1 MFNRQ
6 EQIPIEKIKKKYDK
20 NEENIIND
28 LSSKT
33 SFCNNDYNSCF
44 NFDIEEIFFFINE
57 EQLILNVSQNF
68 ENEKLC
74 KVIKSIYVKIVKSI
88 NKNNRKS
95 KSAIKF
101 NNFYFNKYKLV
112 FLSFE
117 NINISVLCLFDVII
131 KNSIIKFFM
140 IYILLSFLNYLYI
153 NVDFLS
159 ASFVIDKIIYSKI
172 YESFMIMPL
181 IRYFYLLSEN
191 IFNKQS
197 IFLEGITYKN
207 FYLIGLDEE
216 KYTQIFS
223 FNNLYDNFYSSNNK
237 KLYKNKIIWNEILF
251 HSNNLKKLYLN
262 NLGKISDKDYQ
273 NYFVKIEY
281 KSCIPHMILV
291 IRFLPLLNGVILIH
305 EYEPKE
311 LNKNFNNKREFDILF
326 SKDKNIDN
334 NIDLNNERCIN
345 VPKIIKERE
354 LFIYEFLLCIVDNFQ
369 LFYEAKINC
378 YFSEEILRIFVDIVE
393 KSDLNSSFNI
403 NYIISKILYYLYNEY
418 LSINNSNTIN
428 DCNNENENK
437 LKSKKELIISNNK
450 FINKINDQKHE
461 IVNNMQWDYS
471 NYYHN
476 KNLFNMTKKYYLLI
490 LFKPTY
496 NISRFN
502 KLFLEE
508 NDYSSSKYEYI
519 NIDLKKGM
527 HKSINVTMK
536 FSNMYD
542 KSDFLFLEK
551 NNGQNLNLSNL
562 LTKPISNY
570 GGPLYFD
577 YQSTNNMSHEYDNSN
592 SIQSESTKKSLFNLK
607 SFSIKK

>member
-1 MFNRQ
+1 MFNSQ
-6 EQIPIEKIKKKYDK
+6 KQTPIKNIDK
-20 NEENIIND
+20 NEENIISD
-28 LSSKT
+28 SSSKT
-33 SFCNNDYNSCF
+33 SFCNNDYNSSF

-74 KVIKSIYVKIVKSI
+74 KVIKSIYVKIIKSI

-95 KSAIKF
+95 KSVIKF

-153 NVDFLS
+153 NVDFSS
-159 ASFVIDKIIYSKI
+159 ASSVIDKIIYSKI

-181 IRYFYLLSEN
+181 IRFFYLLSEN

-197 IFLEGITYKN
+197 IILEGMTYKN

-216 KYTQIFS
+216 NYTQIFS
-223 FNNLYDNFYSSNNK
+223 FNNLHDNFYSCNNK
-237 KLYKNKIIWNEILF
+237 KIYKNKILWNEILF
-251 HSNNLKKLYLN
+251 HSNKLKNLYLD

-305 EYEPKE
+305 EYEPKK
-311 LNKNFNNKREFDILF
+311 LKINIKNTREFDILYG
-326 SKDKNIDN
+326 KDKNIDN
-334 NIDLNNERCIN
+334 NIDLNSERCIN

-354 LFIYEFLLCIVDNFQ
+354 LFIYEFLLCIADNFTF
-369 LFYEAKINC
+369 FYEAKINC
-378 YFSEEILRIFVDIVE
+378 YYSKEILTIFVNIVE
-393 KSDLNSSFNI
+393 KSDINSSFNI
-403 NYIISKILYYLYNEY
+403 NYILSKILYYLYNEY
-418 LSINNSNTIN
+418 LSLNTNSIN

-437 LKSKKELIISNNK
+437 LKSKKDLIISNNK
-450 FINKINDQKHE
+450 FINKINDKKHE
-461 IVNNMQWDYS
+461 IVNNKQWDYS

-476 KNLFNMTKKYYLLI
+476 QNLFNMTKRYYLLI
-490 LFKPTY
+490 LYKPTY
-496 NISRFN
+496 NVSRFN
-502 KLFLEE
+502 KLCLEE
-508 NDYSSSKYEYI
+508 KDNRSNKYEYI

-527 HKSINVTMK
+527 HKSINLTMK
-536 FSNMYD
+536 FSNICD
-542 KSDFLFLEK
+542 KSDFIFLKK
-551 NNGQNLNLSNL
+551 NNEQNLNLSNL
-562 LTKPISNY
+562 IKKPISNY
-570 GGPLYFD
+570 GGPPDFD
-577 YQSTNNMSHEYDNSN
+577 YQSTNNISQEYNFTNST
-592 SIQSESTKKSLFNLK
+592 QSEVCSFQDTKTSLFNLK